1 MKKAA
6 FYQMCQ
12 TNESSARIKEAM
24 RKFAAELDLDVQA
37 VYMDQRK
44 PRYLTKPSAV
54 FEQMLEDAEAGKF
67 EVLMVEEVHEFGQS
81 PSAALEGFRTLK
93 GLGIQV
99 YFGVDNANA
108 AQDGGPHTAP
118 SDTEFSLAL
127 LAALAA
133 DEHCKQCEFI
143 RWGIRRASGVKA

>member
-6 FYQMCQ
+6 LYQMCQ
-12 TNESSARIKEAM
+12 TDEAPSWIKKEI
-24 RKFAAELDLDVQA
+24 RKLAAGLDLDVQA

-44 PRYLTKPSAV
+44 PRYLIKPSAV
-54 FEQMLEDAEAGKF
+54 FEQMLADTEAGKF
-67 EVLMVEEVHEFGQS
+67 KVLMVEEMCEFGQS
-81 PSAALEGFRTLK
+81 PSAAFEGFRTLK

-99 YFGVDNANA
+99 YLGMDNADD
-108 AQDGGPHTAP
+108 AQDGVPRTAP

-133 DEHCKQCEFI
+133 DERCKQRESVQ
-143 RWGIRRASGVKA
+143 WGICRASGVKV